1 MVDFAKELLPINIE
15 EEMRQSYMAYAMR
28 VIIGRALPD
37 VRDGLKPV
45 HRRVLYAMQEL
56 GIYYNKPYK
65 KAARVVGD
73 VIGKYHPHGESAVYD
88 ALVRMAQLF
97 SMRYPLIDGQGN
109 FGSVDGDPPAA
120 MRYTEVRMS
129 KIAHALLADLDLDTV
144 DFIPNYDEEETE
156 PAVLPTRSPNLLVNG
171 TTGIAVGMATNI
183 PPHNLGEVVDALLA
197 LLVQPELDINAL
209 MRYLPGPDFPTAGL
223 VNGIEGISDA
233 YHTGRG
239 RILLRARHEIEQDKH
254 GKESIVVTE
263 LPYQVN
269 KAKLIEQ
276 IAELVKEK
284 KVEGITEIRDESDK
298 DGMRIVIEVRRGD
311 NAAVLANNLYQL
323 TPLETAFNF
332 NMVALLGGE
341 PRLLNLKQILE
352 AFLQHRRVVITRRT
366 LFELKRARARA
377 HVLEGLA
384 VALANLDAV
393 IALIKASPTPA
404 QARQALMTQGWQ
416 AEPIIALL
424 ARADSQQLRPDQL
437 DPESGL
443 HGGLYRLS
451 EVQARA
457 ILDLQ
462 LQRLTALE
470 QHKIND
476 EYLALAEQVRALLM
490 ILRNPERLRE
500 VLQEELTQLR
510 TEFADPR
517 RTELIGVRQN
527 FRDED
532 LIDDTALLVTLSHSG
547 YIKAQPQ
554 TSYVAQKRG
563 GRGKL
568 ATGLKDEDRV
578 EQFVAATAHDTLLCF
593 SSLGRLYW
601 LKVYE
606 LPRAERNAL
615 GKPVVNLLPLAAG
628 ERITA
633 LLPVREFT
641 ADRYVFMVTRRG
653 TVKKT
658 ALLEFS
664 RPRPGGIIAVG
675 LRDDDRLMG
684 AALTDGQQEILLCSD
699 AGKALRFPEVE
710 ARPLGRTAAGVRG
723 MRLQSGQAIIAL
735 IVIVPDGE
743 ILTLSANGYGK
754 RTPVSEFP
762 ARGRGSQG
770 VIAMQLS
777 TRNGQLVGALQVQ
790 ERDEVMLMTNGGTL
804 IRTRCAE
811 IKRISRNTQ
820 GVKLISLQA
829 GEHLVSAEKIETT
842 EIIIEEDEAN
852 HEAGV

>member
-197 LLVQPELDINAL
+197 LLAQPELDINAL

-628 ERITA
+628 NG
-633 LLPVREFT
+633 LLRC
-641 ADRYVFMVTRRG
+641 Y
-653 TVKKT
+653 
-658 ALLEFS
+658 
-664 RPRPGGIIAVG
+664 
-675 LRDDDRLMG
+675 
-684 AALTDGQQEILLCSD
+684 
-699 AGKALRFPEVE
+699 
-710 ARPLGRTAAGVRG
+710 
-723 MRLQSGQAIIAL
+723 
-735 IVIVPDGE
+735 
-743 ILTLSANGYGK
+743 
-754 RTPVSEFP
+754 
-762 ARGRGSQG
+762 
-770 VIAMQLS
+770 
-777 TRNGQLVGALQVQ
+777 
-790 ERDEVMLMTNGGTL
+790 
-804 IRTRCAE
+804 RCA
-811 IKRISRNTQ
+811 
-820 GVKLISLQA
+820 SLPLTA
-829 GEHLVSAEKIETT
+829 TCSW
-842 EIIIEEDEAN
+842 
-852 HEAGV
+852 